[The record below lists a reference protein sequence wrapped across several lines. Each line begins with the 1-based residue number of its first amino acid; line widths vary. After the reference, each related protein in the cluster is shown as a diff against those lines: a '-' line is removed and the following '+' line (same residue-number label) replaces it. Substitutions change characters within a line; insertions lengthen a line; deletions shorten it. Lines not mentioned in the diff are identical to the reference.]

1 MSGNDTASIAEA
13 STASVSVLER
23 FRQLSRE
30 KEKQQLE
37 ATSSLQGPVTAVY
50 LNNDSITSEKSVGDD
65 DIQKFIPK
73 DEYKVLHERGRKR
86 YCNDKRIHE
95 DKQQYLD
102 NKKKKVLHLGL
113 QEKDA
118 GITEYINNNHI
129 GFHGIIKQRFSD
141 FQVNEIDIDGN
152 IVKLTSLELPPEP
165 PEKELPVS
173 EDQSGTLTN
182 EDWEKITEIYE
193 NKFEGK
199 VFSID
204 VTDMEKSKRH
214 RIHKD
219 VKNKF
224 GVNMFSNTVDKD
236 GRKVIEIGY
245 TPDNKERKRWPS
257 NRGDYLHFVVHK
269 ENADTTE
276 TIHMLSYKLRLKPN
290 YFSYAGTK
298 DKRGITTQLM
308 SVRKTRAE
316 RLLALGTMRGVK
328 VGNFLYK
335 NKSLR
340 LGHLKG
346 NHFRIAI
353 RCVDADDEVIQKAV
367 SSLKESGFINYFG
380 LQRFGVSQ
388 TVPTHVVGKA
398 LLQDNFKEAVE
409 LILKPRPGERT
420 HLDVEQAREVWW
432 KTRDARSSLKCLQ
445 RCEKSIEGKLLQRL
459 AKIGP
464 NAYVNALESLPRNSV
479 MLYLHSYQSRL
490 WNIIVSRRISKYG
503 LKPLPGDL
511 VFQNPDSNKN
521 ILETYE
527 SHLEYDGDC
536 TGDDGENKGQAEKLE
551 EAVCGT
557 KLVRKLSQNEV
568 DTVTIEKVVYPLLGY
583 DVELPDNEIAE
594 WYTDLLKEDGMAL
607 DMFKKSNKLFSTS
620 GSYRSMISK
629 PWDVQWHTMRY
640 SEQNADLILSD
651 ADKISGKP
659 CIESI
664 PDGQYKALVL
674 EFSLK
679 PSVYATMALRELL
692 KCETSTG
699 HQAFL
704 TQQQNMAAEKEKEQA
719 ENNKIDETNE
729 DNCKLNSKTEF
740 D

>member
-1 MSGNDTASIAEA
+1 MSGNDTANIAEA
-13 STASVSVLER
+13 STPSVSVLER

-37 ATSSLQGPVTAVY
+37 ATSSLQGPVRAVY
-50 LNNDSITSEKSVGDD
+50 LNNDSVTSEKSGGDD
-65 DIQKFIPK
+65 DTQKSIPN
-73 DEYKVLHERGRKR
+73 DECKVLYEQGRKR
-86 YCNDKRIHE
+86 YYNDKRIHE
-95 DKQQYLD
+95 DKQSYVD
-102 NKKKKVLHLGL
+102 NKKKKVVYQGLH
-113 QEKDA
+113 EEDV
-118 GITEYINNNHI
+118 GITEYINNSNK

-165 PEKELPVS
+165 PEKELS
-173 EDQSGTLTN
+173 EEINGTLTN
-182 EDWEKITEIYE
+182 EDWEKISEIYE
-193 NKFEGK
+193 NKLEGK

-245 TPDNKERKRWPS
+245 KSDNKERTRWPS

-269 ENADTTE
+269 ENAETTE
-276 TIHMLSYKLRLKPN
+276 TIHMLSYKLRMKPN

-298 DKRGITTQLM
+298 DKRGVTSQLM

-328 VGNFLYK
+328 LGNFVYK

-353 RCVDADDEVIQKAV
+353 RCIDADDEVIQATV
-367 SSLKESGFINYFG
+367 SSLKETGFINYFG
-380 LQRFGVSQ
+380 LQRFGVSR
-388 TVPTHVVGKA
+388 TVPTYVVGKA
-398 LLQDNFKEAVE
+398 MLQDNFKQAVE

-420 HLDVEQAREVWW
+420 HLDVEQAREIWW
-432 KTRDARSSLKCLQ
+432 KTRDARSSLRCLQ
-445 RCEKSIEGKLLQRL
+445 RCEKSIEGKVLQSL

-464 NAYVNALESLPRNSV
+464 NAYVNAFESLPRNSV

-490 WNIIVSRRISKYG
+490 WNIIVSRRINKYG

-511 VFQNPDSNKN
+511 VLQNPDDEKD
-521 ILETYE
+521 ILETDKAN
-527 SHLEYDGDC
+527 LEYNGDY
-536 TGDDGENKGQAEKLE
+536 TGDDSENKGQAENIE

-557 KLVRKLSQNEV
+557 KLVRKLNQSEV
-568 DTVTIEKVVYPLLGY
+568 DTVSIEKVVYPLLGY

-594 WYTDLLKEDGMAL
+594 WYTDLLKEDGLAV

-620 GSYRSMISK
+620 GSYRRMISK
-629 PWDVQWHTMRY
+629 PWDVQWHTVRY
-640 SEQNADLILSD
+640 FEQNADLILSD
-651 ADKISGKP
+651 ADEMSGKP

-692 KCETSTG
+692 KCETSAG

-704 TQQQNMAAEKEKEQA
+704 TQQQTMAAEKEKEQT
-719 ENNKIDETNE
+719 ENNQIDETNA
-729 DNCKLNSKTEF
+729 DNCKLNSKMEL